1 MAVLNTLADLK
12 TALVGAAAVGE
23 DGLTITDAAT
33 FRGSVIDDLVETAT
47 FAEDADTRNA
57 ARWVIRAA
65 APKLGVVTSSI
76 HDLYIAVGK
85 GQAGGFTVPAINIRG
100 LTYDVAQA
108 LCRTVM
114 KMDGGPFIFEIARSE
129 IGYTH
134 QRPAEYAAAVTAGAI
149 KAGYEGPIFIQ
160 GDHFQANAKKYA
172 ADPAAETQALRDLI
186 LEAIEADFRNIDI
199 DTSTLVDLSHETI
212 DEQQRVNYERA
223 AELTAFIRE
232 HEPAGVTIS
241 VGGEIGEVGKD
252 NSTVPELQAYLAGY
266 NRTLQGYNASF
277 VGCSK
282 VSVQTG
288 TTHGGVPMADGS
300 VANVAVDFDTLEALS
315 ECAMREFGT
324 GGAVQHGAS
333 TLPEELFHKFPTTK
347 TVEIHLATGFQN
359 IAMDHPLFP
368 EDLKAEIYTYLRE
381 NLGNEH
387 QEGWTDEQFIYKTR
401 KKAWGPFKQQI
412 WNIGDEARAGISA
425 ALEEKFTKLFTLL
438 AVPGSRGAVND
449 HVPLVPPVIPPVPAG
464 LR

>member
-12 TALVGAAAVGE
+12 AALGGAATVGA
-23 DGLTITDAAT
+23 DGITITDAAK
-33 FRGSVIDDLVETAT
+33 FRGTVIDDLVETAT

-76 HDLYIAVGK
+76 HDLYMAVGK
-85 GQAGGFTVPAINIRG
+85 GQAGGFCVPAINIRG
-100 LTYDVAQA
+100 LTYDVS
-108 LCRTVM
+108 RTICETIM

-149 KAGYEGPIFIQ
+149 KSGYEGPIFIQ

-199 DTSTLVDLSHETI
+199 DTSTLVDLSHETL
-212 DEQQRVNYERA
+212 DEQQRVNYERG

-232 HEPAGVTIS
+232 HEPEGVTVS

-252 NSTVPELQAYLAGY
+252 NSTVPELQAYLDGY
-266 NRTLQGYNASF
+266 NRTLKGYNENYAG
-277 VGCSK
+277 VSK

-288 TTHGGVPMADGS
+288 TTHGGVPMADGT
-300 VANVAVDFDTLEALS
+300 VANVAVDFETLQALS
-315 ECAMREFGT
+315 ECSINEYGI

-333 TLPEELFHKFPTTK
+333 TLPEDFFDKFPATK

-359 IAMDHPLFP
+359 IAMDHPSFP

-381 NLGNEH
+381 NLGNERK
-387 QEGWTDEQFIYKTR
+387 EGWTDEQFIYKTR

-412 WNIGDEARAGISA
+412 WNIGDEARAAISA
-425 ALEEKFTKLFTLL
+425 ALAEKFSQLFTLL
-438 AVPGSRGAVND
+438 GVPGSRGAVND
-449 HVPLVPPVIPPVPAG
+449 HVTLVPPVVPPVPAG
-464 LR
+464 LA